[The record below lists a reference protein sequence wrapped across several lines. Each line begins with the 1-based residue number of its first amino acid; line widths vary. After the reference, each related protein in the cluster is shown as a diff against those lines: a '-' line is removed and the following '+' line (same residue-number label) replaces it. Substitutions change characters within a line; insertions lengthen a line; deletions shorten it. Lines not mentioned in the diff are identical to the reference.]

1 MSANRSGSYFPL
13 QRLRRLCRPSD
24 ANVSEALLVC
34 IKRRPWRLLRGLM
47 PRRADDQDL
56 DWVGLWGDCLARQR
70 GLMWNKVLKK
80 GGDNVWRMEPGI

>member
-1 MSANRSGSYFPL
+1 
-13 QRLRRLCRPSD
+13 
-24 ANVSEALLVC
+24 
-34 IKRRPWRLLRGLM
+34 M

-80 GGDNVWRMEPGI
+80 GGDNVWRMEREYKPIPLARLFPLSKASPQ

>member
-1 MSANRSGSYFPL
+1 MKNDLEKMRAAPGI
-13 QRLRRLCRPSD
+13 RPF
-24 ANVSEALLVC
+24 LF
-34 IKRRPWRLLRGLM
+34 LRGILVASLVAFAWTDVA
-47 PRRADDQDL
+47 RADDQDL